1 MIKVDEHALICDLA
15 ETYHIYNYRLMP
27 PFQVA
32 IFAIGLRDDSRIK
45 MKLAGLKI
53 TPQMI
58 LQAATVDRLSL
69 LVWQRSDDGQKNK
82 NRPKSI
88 LDTLLNEEKESDI
101 TAFTSGEDFEKE
113 RRRLIAQ
120 LKGVNE
126 WQQN

>member
-15 ETYHIYNYRLMP
+15 ETYQIYNYRLMP

-32 IFAIGLRDDSRIK
+32 IFAIGLRDNSRIK

-53 TPQMI
+53 SPQMI
-58 LQAATVDRLSL
+58 LQAGTVDRLSL
-69 LVWQRSDDGQKNK
+69 LVWQRSEDGKKNK

-88 LDTLLNEEKESDI
+88 LETLLNEEKESDI
-101 TAFTSGEDFEKE
+101 TAFKSGKDFEEE

-120 LKGVNE
+120 SKGVNE